1 VRFHFISELP
11 EQFGRELA
19 FCWRRDDGLH
29 VYLSDEL
36 DGDQAEIKAAH
47 ELAHEILVREGYPGT
62 IPSNPKDVQMQILA
76 GRLSSAVLNAL
87 ANRRIAE
94 FGFSLEL
101 HDEMGIRA
109 LVRNTPEEPDLESMA
124 RWENLVYNGLVY
136 LDNYLDRQMNPRP
149 MPELGMQAAFLKTI
163 PGQWDLVEKMLEV
176 VDVIGIEKPEQCL
189 RVLTQLRDVL
199 KLQGKVLVVDVK
211 SGVLF

>member
-1 VRFHFISELP
+1 VQFHSISELP
-11 EQFGRELA
+11 EQFSRELA
-19 FCWRRDDGLH
+19 FCWRGEDGFH

-36 DGDQAEIKAAH
+36 DADQAEIKAAH

-62 IPSNPKDVQMQILA
+62 IPSDPRDAQTQILA
-76 GRLSSAVLNAL
+76 GRLSSSVLNAL

-109 LVRNTPEEPDLESMA
+109 LVRNTPEKPDLSSMTK
-124 RWENLVYNGLVY
+124 WENLVYNGLVY
-136 LDNYLDRQMNPRP
+136 LDNYLDKQTNPRP
-149 MPELGMQAAFLKTI
+149 MPELDVQAAFLKTI
-163 PGQWDLVEKMLEV
+163 PGQWDLVEKIV
-176 VDVIGIEKPEQCL
+176 AIVDAIGIKKPEQCL
-189 RVLTQLRDVL
+189 KTMIQLRDVL
-199 KLQGKVLVVDVK
+199 GLRGKVLVVDVR